1 MQPEEYPPQ
10 EPLSAPAQ
18 QYQAE
23 VNKRAA
29 TVTGIEHQYGPDP
42 YQSLLIFAPEQAN
55 GTILIFMHGGGWT
68 NGYKEWMRFMAP
80 CFNAQGIVFVS
91 VGYRLAP
98 MHVFP
103 SGFEDC
109 CAGVAWLGAHLTKT
123 GMGDSRLFVG
133 GHSAGGHYAALIA
146 LTRPQL
152 RIRGCLPISGVYDFG
167 KESGLSTRP
176 RFLGSID
183 LGNELLASPIS
194 HIGPSPCPFLI
205 SYGSEDFPHLIRQ
218 AEQMEEALARAG
230 ADTQRLVLQG
240 RNHFTASYAGGEA
253 EGPWVP
259 KAIEWIA
266 QH

>member
-29 TVTGIEHQYGPDP
+29 TVTRIEHQYGPDP

-176 RFLGSID
+176 RFLGSINS
-183 LGNELLASPIS
+183 GNELLASPIS

-218 AEQMEEALARAG
+218 AEQM
-230 ADTQRLVLQG
+230 
-240 RNHFTASYAGGEA
+240 GGLSSS
-253 EGPWVP
+253 WC
-259 KAIEWIA
+259 
-266 QH
+266 